1 MIFRAFKIY
10 RMGKQ
15 GIKDPAGFVA
25 DEAGGFVLGAFLL
38 PLILTIAFII
48 FLGALAFSSFLGGPY
63 LIAKILFFLILI
75 PYLGALSLILFL
87 RKVAQNVSHTVVNKG
102 RETLHVKAT
111 EVAEPVVE
119 SCYGV
124 ILARKNFAGDFDFLL
139 ITQLPDGHTGFP
151 KGHADPGESDIDA
164 AMRELREETS
174 ITKVNVVQKEML
186 RTSYEFTQNNVVHQ
200 KTVYF
205 LLATSVEGFD
215 VPSIPKEFEHEI
227 SKVGWYS
234 YEDAKSAL
242 TYEKTRE
249 LLKEAY
255 VLLKS

>member
-1 MIFRAFKIY
+1 MEKI
-10 RMGKQ
+10 
-15 GIKDPAGFVA
+15 I
-25 DEAGGFVLGAFLL
+25 
-38 PLILTIAFII
+38 
-48 FLGALAFSSFLGGPY
+48 
-63 LIAKILFFLILI
+63 
-75 PYLGALSLILFL
+75 
-87 RKVAQNVSHTVVNKG
+87 
-102 RETLHVKAT
+102 
-111 EVAEPVVE
+111 E

-124 ILARKNFAGDFDFLL
+124 ILARKNNTGDFDFLL
-139 ITQLPDGHTGFP
+139 ITQTDDHTGFP

-164 AMRELREETS
+164 VMRELREETS
-174 ITKVNVVQKEML
+174 ITKINVVQKEML
-186 RTSYEFTQNNVVHQ
+186 STNYEFVQNNIIHQ

-215 VPSIPKEFEHEI
+215 TPSIPKEFEHEI

-255 VLLKS
+255 ILLKA